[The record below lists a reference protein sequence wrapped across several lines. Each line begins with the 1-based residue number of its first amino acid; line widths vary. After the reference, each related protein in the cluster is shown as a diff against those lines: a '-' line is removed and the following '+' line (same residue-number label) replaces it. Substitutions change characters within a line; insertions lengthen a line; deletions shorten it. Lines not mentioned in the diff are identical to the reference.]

1 MMTNVEWNEEDNRRM
16 RYDEETWE
24 VLSKEYKKKWEII
37 SAVVFVSMVVPIFLD
52 QDSVYL
58 IWIIALVVS
67 LFKYTTAPS
76 SNPYSK
82 LDTNP
87 KYLRKCGEH
96 RLANMYAENSMG
108 IDKVEK

>member
-1 MMTNVEWNEEDNRRM
+1 MGGE
-16 RYDEETWE
+16 
-24 VLSKEYKKKWEII
+24 EYKKRWEII
-37 SAVVFVSMVVPIFLD
+37 CAVVFVSGAFIYFFDDATLAIVWAISF
-52 QDSVYL
+52 
-58 IWIIALVVS
+58 IVS
-67 LFKYTTAPS
+67 LFKYANAPS

-96 RLANMYAENSMG
+96 LLANIYAENSMG